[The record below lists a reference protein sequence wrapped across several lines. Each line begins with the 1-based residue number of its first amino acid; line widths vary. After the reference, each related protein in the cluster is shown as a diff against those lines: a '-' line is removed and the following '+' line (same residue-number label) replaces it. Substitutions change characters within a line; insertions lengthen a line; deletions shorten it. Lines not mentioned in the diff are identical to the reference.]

1 MRDRG
6 DGLLLVRGQYR
17 PRRQSGVAA
26 SLRHVL
32 IVDGAVLT
40 PILMREI
47 KFKFILLTMLMPG
60 CRGNYVPL
68 GFKANLQ
75 PLMPLWNYWPLGPY
89 QQKNKLRINQRGP
102 PRDAN

>member
-6 DGLLLVRGQYR
+6 DSLLLVRGRYG

-32 IVDGAVLT
+32 IIDAAVLT

-47 KFKFILLTMLMPG
+47 KFKFEFILLTVLVPG

-75 PLMPLWNYWPLGPY
+75 PLTPLWNYWPLGSY
-89 QQKNKLRINQRGP
+89 QQKIN
-102 PRDAN
+102 

>member
-1 MRDRG
+1 MRDRS
-6 DGLLLVRGQYR
+6 DGLLLVRGRYR

-32 IVDGAVLT
+32 IIDGAVLT

-47 KFKFILLTMLMPG
+47 KFKFEFILFTVLVPG

-68 GFKANLQ
+68 GFQSQ
-75 PLMPLWNYWPLGPY
+75 PTATHVPVELLATRALPA
-89 QQKNKLRINQRGP
+89 KIN
-102 PRDAN
+102 